1 MKWNVYHF
9 DCLESTNDT
18 ARSYPP
24 NSVIVA
30 AEQTAG
36 RGRLGRVWQSKRGNL
51 FLSAVVPD
59 YGLQTPLL
67 AFVAG
72 LAVGDALADFG
83 VRLKWPN
90 DVLLN
95 GGKVC
100 GILLERTEENHII
113 VGIGVNV
120 AVAPQAGM
128 MYRTACLNGAI
139 TVQEAEERVLKAL
152 ERNLNDWEKNGFE
165 PIRNRWLA
173 KAAGLNENVKVNLPD
188 IQITGIFKDLSPQGE
203 LVLETPDKTVQKIVA
218 GDVFLTGNEK

>member
-9 DCLESTNDT
+9 DCLKSTNDT

-59 YGLQTPLL
+59 YGPQTPLL
-67 AFVAG
+67 AFVTG
-72 LAVGDALADFG
+72 LAVSDALADFG

-100 GILLERTEENHII
+100 GILLERTEENRII

-139 TVQEAEERVLKAL
+139 TVQEVEDRVLKAL

-188 IQITGIFKDLSPQGE
+188 IQITGVFKDLSPQGE